1 MEANIIFD
9 NVKAYNVVKWD
20 VALDQVFEVELV
32 DAPGALRWFT
42 DNDPVLKLQVKEGGT
57 SAMITATQIGD
68 SEIQLQSEGTVVT
81 VLKVNVYDKTAVALN
96 ATAKK
101 PVLK

>member
-20 VALDQVFEVELV
+20 VALGQTFKVELIE
-32 DAPGALRWFT
+32 APGVLRWFT
-42 DNDPVLKLQVKEGGT
+42 DNDPVLKLDVDEGGA
-57 SAMITATQIGD
+57 SATITATQIGD
-68 SEIQLQSEGTVVT
+68 SEIQLQSEGALAK
-81 VLKVNVYDKTAVALN
+81 VLKVNVYDRTAVALN

>member
-20 VALDQVFEVELV
+20 VALGQTFKVELV
-32 DAPGALRWFT
+32 DAPGVLRWFT
-42 DNDPVLKLQVKEGGT
+42 DNDPVLKVEVGEGEAT
-57 SAMITATQIGD
+57 ITATQIGD
-68 SEIQLQSEGTVVT
+68 SEIQLQSEGIMVKT
-81 VLKVNVYDKTAVALN
+81 LKVNVYDRTAVALN
-96 ATAKK
+96 VTAKA